1 MSSTSNVSGT
11 GDQKRITPRSS
22 SIMDDGK
29 NKEVDGSISSS
40 SKPVVQGKLP
50 VSTTTPLP
58 TLMVTAAS
66 NADSTTSTATSATTT
81 DQNATAS
88 PQHTSGDDENVLS
101 MASSKGAFTRPESNT
116 QRAEIDGALSS
127 ASIDEFSSED
137 KLTPLSKVTSLPAL
151 ASLSSLRKSSKNPL
165 SNTASAAEGGPV
177 MTVETQTLPAKA
189 AAVGLTRDQL
199 PVDLL
204 RSKKS
209 TDAVKSTNKPKRKKS
224 RAPVGPNASS
234 KAEIFAAK
242 VASAMDERDSSD
254 SEETFVYDA
263 NSRRANTQPMLHR
276 SRTPSIS
283 SINSGRETRGIH
295 QTLATQMMS
304 DYGYHVTN
312 NNGRRS
318 VKGANAAY
326 IDDLSDNVYNTSSS
340 RKSIVDDSPF
350 YPVGTHGRRQVAHHG
365 SKSSL
370 HLPSRYKNPSRTNS
384 PRTPRFPP
392 AYTTSPNNHLSAADH
407 KDYDRYDEEEM
418 GFQPTE
424 RQPLMLRNQSSIQ
437 RLGPNAYRQDYRGEG
452 GGGRRR
458 KHGRGEGNRA
468 SGTFASILLFT
479 GLFVITIISTF
490 LVFQSSRSLDQVK
503 LLNITN
509 VLVTQD
515 EVLLDLHI
523 TARNPNVWSVLC
535 EKLDA
540 DLFAKSPYVS
550 ESQWPWDPHKGK
562 KNPDDLLDGETML
575 LGNVQSFETPIRFPR
590 GPWFASPSNVSEP
603 LTGTVRLAHPANNS
617 YTAHTDEESSR
628 EKW

>member
-1 MSSTSNVSGT
+1 MSGSAN
-11 GDQKRITPRSS
+11 QKRITPRSS
-22 SIMDDGK
+22 SVMDDGQTEEG
-29 NKEVDGSISSS
+29 NGSKDLS
-40 SKPVVQGKLP
+40 SKPVAQGKLS

-58 TLMVTAAS
+58 TLMITAAS
-66 NADSTTSTATSATTT
+66 NTNSTTSTEATIT
-81 DQNATAS
+81 DQNAAAS
-88 PQHTSGDDENVLS
+88 TQHTSVDDENVLS
-101 MASSKGAFTRPESNT
+101 MASSKETSTRLENNSKK
-116 QRAEIDGALSS
+116 AETDGALSS

-137 KLTPLSKVTSLPAL
+137 KLTPLSKVSSLPAL
-151 ASLSSLRKSSKNPL
+151 ASLTSLRKSSKNPQ
-165 SNTASAAEGGPV
+165 STTATAVGGGPV

-199 PVDLL
+199 PLDLL

-209 TDAVKSTNKPKRKKS
+209 TDAVRSANRPKRKKS

-263 NSRRANTQPMLHR
+263 NSRHANTQPMLHR

-283 SINSGRETRGIH
+283 SINSGREARGIH

-350 YPVGTHGRRQVAHHG
+350 YPVGTHGRRQVAHQG

-370 HLPSRYKNPSRTNS
+370 HLPSRYKTPSRTNS
-384 PRTPRFPP
+384 PRAPRFPP
-392 AYTTSPNNHLSAADH
+392 SYTTSPNSHLSIVDH

-418 GFQPTE
+418 GFQPNE
-424 RQPLMLRNQSSIQ
+424 RQPLMLQNQSSIQ
-437 RLGPNAYRQDYRGEG
+437 RLAPNAYGQNYRDGG

-458 KHGRGEGNRA
+458 KHARED
-468 SGTFASILLFT
+468 SGSFASVLLFT

-503 LLNITN
+503 LLNVTN

-535 EKLDA
+535 ERLDA
-540 DLFAKSPYVS
+540 DIFAKSPYVS
-550 ESQWPWDPHKGK
+550 EFQWPWDPHKGK

-590 GPWFASPSNVSEP
+590 GPWFVSPSNVSTP

-617 YTAHTDEESSR
+617 YTAHTNEESSR